1 MPQTLGTFLRS
12 RDESFLEENGRGM
25 EVGVLGSI
33 SFSFELTSCVVP
45 VDDGLGKSPHGAS
58 ECGCSPVGR
67 GDEWLFGRHLRRNW

>member
-1 MPQTLGTFLRS
+1 
-12 RDESFLEENGRGM
+12 M

-45 VDDGLGKSPHGAS
+45 VDDGLGKGPHGAS

-67 GDEWLFGRHLRRNW
+67 GDEWLFGRHLRRN